1 MRKLLLLLFVTLL
14 IAGCGTIG
22 NSNISEEMDYSFLA
36 LGDSYT
42 IGEGVEVEES
52 WPFQLTHR
60 LRERGYK
67 VAPPRIIARTGWTS
81 RDLIRNIDEE
91 LDVHRDFN
99 LVSILI
105 GVNNQYQGK
114 PRTEFE
120 EDLREIFRKAI
131 SHSKTRERGVFAL
144 SIPDY
149 SVTPF
154 GEDNAEVITAEI
166 DRFNDTVRR
175 IAEEFEVDFY
185 NITPSSREALTS
197 RELIAADSL
206 HPSALMY
213 RFWVDDIVEEV
224 IEKLPTQS
232 LKAATN

>member
-1 MRKLLLLLFVTLL
+1 
-14 IAGCGTIG
+14 
-22 NSNISEEMDYSFLA
+22 
-36 LGDSYT
+36 
-42 IGEGVEVEES
+42 
-52 WPFQLTHR
+52 
-60 LRERGYK
+60 
-67 VAPPRIIARTGWTS
+67 RIVARTGWTS
-81 RDLIRNIDEE
+81 RDLIRNIDAEI
-91 LDVHRDFN
+91 DVHRDFN

-120 EDLREIFRKAI
+120 EELREIFRKAL

-154 GEDNAEVITAEI
+154 GEDNAEVISAEI

-185 NITPSSREALTS
+185 NITPSSREALTN
-197 RELIAADSL
+197 RQLIAADSL

-213 RFWVDDIVEEV
+213 RFWVDDIVEDI
-224 IEKLPTQS
+224 IEKLPTQR
-232 LKAATN
+232 LN